1 MASGLPATPLK
12 KISMVRIAHVYYK
25 HKNIDEAK
33 RFAEDFGFAQT
44 SEVGKKTYFRGYGT
58 EPFVLCLEASNED
71 EFGGAAFVVE
81 SMEDL
86 MQAAKTLP
94 NECKATDIYDLTDA
108 PGGGKCVTFYDPV
121 DKFPFHLVYGQSPVE
136 ARDVDF
142 PIVRFN
148 FVSHRLSSSSYSYEM
163 IR

>member
-1 MASGLPATPLK
+1 MASGLPANPLK
-12 KISMVRIAHVYYK
+12 KINLVRIAHVYYK

-44 SEVGKKTYFRGYGT
+44 AEVGKKTYFRGYGT
-58 EPFVLCLEASNED
+58 EPFVLCLEASKED

-94 NECKATDIYDLTDA
+94 NECKATEIYDLADA

-121 DKFPFHLVYGQSPVE
+121 DGFPFHLVYGQTPVE

-148 FVSHRLSSSSYSYEM
+148 FVSRFLTVT
-163 IR
+163 I